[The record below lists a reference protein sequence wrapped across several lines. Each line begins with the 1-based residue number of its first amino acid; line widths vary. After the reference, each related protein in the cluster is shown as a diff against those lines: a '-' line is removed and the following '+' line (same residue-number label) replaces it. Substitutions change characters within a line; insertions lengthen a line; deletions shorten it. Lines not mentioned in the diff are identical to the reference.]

1 MHHHLV
7 PPFILENVAAGR
19 LAGALDAVCLFVDT
33 SGFTPLT
40 TAMMARGV
48 EGAEAVADALAAVFE
63 PLAAIV
69 YAHGGFIAAFAG
81 DAFKAIFP
89 LDQPDAHRR
98 AAAAAWE
105 IRSQMAGRPQMSTP
119 FGVFDVA
126 VKATLADGKVA
137 WGVWLSADRSPFT
150 DNRSPSQRAL
160 YWFEGDAL
168 ARCMEADP
176 LAAAGEV
183 VLTDAVLRRLI
194 DDGMAVAAE
203 PVDGHW
209 RLARLEAGDAA
220 SPSPRPPHEAE
231 DAPGGAWFYPADLLS
246 MPVRGEFRRVVTV
259 FLNLAAMPEDGGF
272 SDGLFRLLAQYRG
285 YLCRI
290 GRIGERDRG
299 ATLLLFWG
307 APLSHENDLAR
318 ALGFL
323 LDLRT
328 AHPGLALRAGVA
340 AGLAYAGFIGSA
352 QREEYTCHGVT
363 VNLAARLMVTAGWG
377 EIWLDEETARQAQ
390 GQFDLDPAGR
400 RQLKGFAAPRPLFR
414 LTGRRETGEAAL
426 YRGSMVGRQSELDQL
441 QAALAPLAE
450 GRFAGVITVLG
461 EAGLGK
467 SRLAYELREL
477 STVNSQLSM
486 ANAESPTT
494 SASSTIDH
502 SPLTI
507 DNSSWFFCPCDDVL
521 RQSLNPFRYWLR
533 RHFDQ
538 SGGAGEDENKSRFEQ
553 ALDQLIAATSEAAL
567 AAELQRTR
575 SVLGALLDLRWDGS
589 LYEQLDPQGRF
600 DNTLL
605 ALKALIKA
613 ESLRRPLVLHV
624 EDAHWLD
631 ADSRLFL
638 ARLARNVAG
647 YPFAILLT
655 ARPEWEPLTL
665 EPATVQHTV
674 LLEPMPAADL
684 GHLAGQVLGQPAA
697 PALVALLGERAEGNP
712 FFAEQLLFYLRER
725 GLLTASPGGLAPAGG
740 AVADAVPLDVRA
752 VLVARIDRLAAEV
765 RRVVQTAAVLGRE
778 FELRVLQAMLAG
790 QVDVAIPVREAA
802 TAAIWTALSELRYL
816 FRHALLRDAA
826 YTMQLLAAR
835 RELHRLA
842 GEAMEQLYAADLA
855 PHYGQLAY
863 HFEQAGVSGQARLY
877 LAQAGDQ
884 AAQHYHNAAI
894 DHYRRLLDLLDA
906 ARRADPDFAATPAAL
921 DATIKLA
928 DVLMT
933 ASRWD
938 ESQAQLERAMDLAD
952 SSGDAAARARAQA
965 LLGFLS
971 IHRGELSLAQHQLGQ
986 AVAAMRRAGLIDFLP
1001 QALNRLGTA
1010 FWRGGDGAAAMACF
1024 DEALALERGRSDA
1037 AGAAMTLAHMASVW
1051 LFRGE
1056 LPVALEHLQEAFR
1069 LYQSLGRPSVL
1080 GTMQINLALVYERMG
1095 EDELALENYGR
1106 ALQLGRALGVKDAVT
1121 RCLGNMGNLLRQLG
1135 RFDDAQACFLEAMQI
1150 DQERGSQR
1158 DVAWHYANLGELAC
1172 TRGDYGQAVGYFEQA
1187 LPELRARGSKKVFA
1201 EVFLTYGEALLA
1213 LRRVAEARSVQQEAQ
1228 ALALETGLPG
1238 LLNQS
1243 GILGAR
1249 LNAAE
1254 GDLAAA
1260 EAALRAMLIAAQR
1273 PVEQAALHY
1282 ELWRLSGARDHGQ
1295 AALALYRSLAVRT
1308 ANIVYQQRLLELAS

>member
-1 MHHHLV
+1 MRHILV
-7 PPFILENVAAGR
+7 PPLIGQQVAAGR
-19 LAGALDAVCLFVDT
+19 LAGRFDAVCLFVDT

-40 TAMMARGV
+40 TAMMVHGV

-98 AAAAAWE
+98 AVAAAWE
-105 IRSQMAGRPQMSTP
+105 IRSQMAGRRQMPTP

-126 VKATLADGKVA
+126 VKATVADGKVA
-137 WGVWLSADRSPFT
+137 WGVWLSADRSPIT

-194 DDGMAVAAE
+194 DGGIAVAAE

-209 RLARLEAGDAA
+209 RLERLEADDAP
-220 SPSPRPPHEAE
+220 SPSPRPAHDAE
-231 DAPGGAWFYPADLLS
+231 DAPGGAWFYPAELLS

-259 FLNLAAMPEDGGF
+259 FLNLPAMPEDGGF
-272 SDGLFRLLAQYRG
+272 ADALFRLLAQYRG
-285 YLCRI
+285 YLCRV

-307 APLSHENDLAR
+307 APASHENDLAR
-318 ALGFL
+318 ALGFV
-323 LDLRT
+323 LDLRQ
-328 AHPGLALRAGVA
+328 AHPAVSFRAGVTTGQA
-340 AGLAYAGFIGSA
+340 FAGFIGSA

-377 EIWLDEETARQAQ
+377 EVWLDEETARQAQ
-390 GQFDLDPAGR
+390 GQFDLDLAGR
-400 RQLKGFAAPRPLFR
+400 RQLKGFAEPRPLFR
-414 LTGRRETGEAAL
+414 LAGRRETGEASL
-426 YRGSMVGRQSELDQL
+426 YRGAMVGRSAELAQL
-441 QAALAPLAE
+441 QAALRPLVQ
-450 GRFAGVITVLG
+450 GRNAGVIALLG

-467 SRLAYELREL
+467 SRLAHELR
-477 STVNSQLSM
+477 QLSID
-486 ANAESPTT
+486 NEKGLS
-494 SASSTIDH
+494 SAR
-502 SPLTI
+502 PLTI
-507 DNSSWFFCPCDDVL
+507 ANWTLNIGHFSWALCPCDDIL
-521 RQSLNPFRYWLR
+521 PQSLHPFRYWLR
-533 RHFDQ
+533 RHFEQ
-538 SGGAGEDENKSRFEQ
+538 SGVAGEDENKARFEQ
-553 ALDQLIAATSEAAL
+553 ALDQLIAATPEAAL

-575 SVLGALLDLRWDGS
+575 SVLGALLDLRWEGS
-589 LYEQLDPQGRF
+589 LYDQLDAQGRF

-605 ALKALIKA
+605 ALKALVKA

-631 ADSRLFL
+631 TDSRLFL
-638 ARLARNVAG
+638 ARLARNVTG
-647 YPFAILLT
+647 YPFVILVT
-655 ARPEWEPLTL
+655 ARPEWESLAL
-665 EPATVQHTV
+665 DPATIQHKV
-674 LLEPMPAADL
+674 LLEPLPAADV
-684 GHLAGQVLGQPAA
+684 GQLASQVLGQPAA
-697 PALVALLGERAEGNP
+697 PILVALLVERAEGNP
-712 FFAEQLLFYLRER
+712 FFAEQLLFYLREN
-725 GLLTASPGGLAPAGG
+725 GLLTASPAGLAPAGG
-740 AVADAVPLDVRA
+740 ADAVPLDVRA
-752 VLVARIDRLAAEV
+752 VLVARIDRLAAQA

-778 FELRVLQAMLAG
+778 FELRILQAMLAG
-790 QVDVAIPVREAA
+790 HIDVAIPVQEAA
-802 TAAIWTALSELRYL
+802 AAAIWTALNEMRYL

-842 GEAMEQLYAADLA
+842 GEAMEQLFAADLA
-855 PHYGQLAY
+855 PYYGQLAY
-863 HFEQAGVSGQARLY
+863 HFEQAGMSGQARLY
-877 LAQAGDQ
+877 LALAGDQ
-884 AAQHYHNAAI
+884 AVQHYHNDAAI
-894 DHYRRLLDLLDA
+894 EYYRRLLDLLDA
-906 ARRADPDFAATPAAL
+906 ARSADPDFAATPAVL

-933 ASRWD
+933 ASRWK
-938 ESQAQLERAMDLAD
+938 ESQSQLERAMALAGG
-952 SSGDAAARARAQA
+952 GDDVAAHARAQA
-965 LLGFLS
+965 LLGFLF
-971 IHRGELSLAQHQLGQ
+971 IHRGDLSLAQHHLGE
-986 AVAAMRRAGLIDFLP
+986 AVAAMRSAGLAEFLP

-1010 FWRGGDGAAAMACF
+1010 FWRSGDGAAAMSCF
-1024 DEALALERGRSDA
+1024 DEALAMERGRGDA
-1037 AGAAMTLAHMASVW
+1037 QGAAMTLAHMASVW

-1056 LPVALEHLQEAFR
+1056 LPVALQHLQEAFR
-1069 LYQSLGRPSVL
+1069 LYQSLNRPSIL

-1106 ALQLGRALGVKDAVT
+1106 ALQLGRALGVKDAIT

-1135 RFDDAQACFLEAMQI
+1135 RFDEAQACFLEAMQI
-1150 DQERGSQR
+1150 DQERGSQS

-1172 TRGDYGQAVGYFEQA
+1172 TRGDYRQAVGYFEQT

-1201 EVFLTYGEALLA
+1201 EVLLVYGEALLA
-1213 LRRVAEARSVQQEAQ
+1213 LQRVAEARSVQQEAR
-1228 ALALETGLPG
+1228 ALAMETGLPG
-1238 LLNQS
+1238 LLSQS

-1249 LNAAE
+1249 LSAAE
-1254 GDLAAA
+1254 GDQATA
-1260 EAALRAMLIAAQR
+1260 EEALRAMLISAQR

-1282 ELWRLSGARDHGQ
+1282 ELWRLSGASQHGQ
-1295 AALALYRSLAVRT
+1295 AALALYRSLAVQT
-1308 ANIVYQQRLLELAS
+1308 ANIVYRRRIEDLAAPDPRLLA